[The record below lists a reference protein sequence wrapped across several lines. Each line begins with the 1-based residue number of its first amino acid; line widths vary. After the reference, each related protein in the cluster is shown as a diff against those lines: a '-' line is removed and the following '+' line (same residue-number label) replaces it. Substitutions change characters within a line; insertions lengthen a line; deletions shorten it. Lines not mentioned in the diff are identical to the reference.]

1 MSNFVTTTQYRHLR
15 ACMVCSLVQTQQV
28 FGVLSLSD
36 VSRLRYWLTAATLQR
51 FVKEGCPNCEEMIH
65 YRGQADLVE
74 DCTSPVFEGLITLR
88 EPRKSWVAKWQ
99 RLDGFVRGMYAV
111 KVSGNVSED
120 SCRWCIDWA
129 NRVPQ
134 YSSQTRLS

>member
-15 ACMVCSLVQTQQV
+15 ACMVCSLVQTQ
-28 FGVLSLSD
+28 
-36 VSRLRYWLTAATLQR
+36 QR

-111 KVSGNVSED
+111 KVSGNLPDEVILILADNEIEYRPRDGSDNARE
-120 SCRWCIDWA
+120 
-129 NRVPQ
+129 
-134 YSSQTRLS
+134 

>member
-1 MSNFVTTTQYRHLR
+1 
-15 ACMVCSLVQTQQV
+15 MVCSLVQTQQV
-28 FGVLSLSD
+28 FCAPSLGNISQP
-36 VSRLRYWLTAATLQR
+36 RHGLTVVTPQR

-111 KVSGNVSED
+111 KVSGNVSGD
-120 SCRWCIDWA
+120 FFDRDG
-129 NRVPQ
+129 
-134 YSSQTRLS
+134 L

>member
-1 MSNFVTTTQYRHLR
+1 M
-15 ACMVCSLVQTQQV
+15 
-28 FGVLSLSD
+28 
-36 VSRLRYWLTAATLQR
+36 TLQR

-111 KVSGNVSED
+111 KVSGNVSEGALD
-120 SCRWCIDWA
+120 DVGGYRIDIDRA
-129 NRVPQ
+129 NGV
-134 YSSQTRLS
+134 S